1 MKDYERQLVERLD
14 CGLKGLPELPAP
26 PALAG
31 RIMAAVRHRAERPW
45 YYRPWQ
51 AWPVALRGAS
61 LAIVLALFGGLCWGT
76 SELGHSLASASGF
89 QSLSGQAARLGL
101 FLRTLGVLGDAA
113 ILSLRHLGTGWLAAI
128 FTALFLAYVA
138 CVGLGTVSLR
148 LAMAR
153 SDKIQL

>member
-1 MKDYERQLVERLD
+1 MKDYERQLEERID
-14 CGLKGLPELPAP
+14 CGLKGLPELQAP
-26 PALAG
+26 PALSG

-45 YYRPWQ
+45 YRRPWQ
-51 AWPVALRGAS
+51 AWPLALRAAS

-89 QSLSGQAARLGL
+89 QSLAGQAAGLGL
-101 FLRTLGVLGDAA
+101 FLRTLGVLGDAT

-128 FTALFLAYVA
+128 FTALFLVYVA

>member
-1 MKDYERQLVERLD
+1 MKDYERQLEERIE

-26 PALAG
+26 PVLAG
-31 RIMAAVRHRAERPW
+31 RIMVAVRHRAERPW
-45 YYRPWQ
+45 YQRPWQ
-51 AWPVALRGAS
+51 AWPVALRGSS
-61 LAIVLALFGGLCWGT
+61 LAIVLVLFGGLCWGT
-76 SELGHSLASASGF
+76 SELGHGLASASGF
-89 QSLSGQAARLGL
+89 QALAGQAAGLGL

-128 FTALFLAYVA
+128 FAALFLVYVA

-153 SDKIQL
+153 SDKLHL